1 MHVMLTGSVTGAQR
15 SVAAGALLACAPLL
29 AQAQSSPFMTGAT
42 ALQTNILAWLTP
54 IAVILVMVL
63 GAMAMANR
71 LVENCGNTL
80 ILRCSGSE
88 HGGTSQFASR
98 LIGEREV
105 MRVTTSRSRRATEM
119 LPAITH
125 SQHLSIESAVMGS
138 EIEQLPDLAGYLK
151 LASNPAWVR
160 VGLRPVAAA
169 RDTAAPATA
178 RGAGRILTFPD
189 MRSPGAAASSDRES
203 EHARDGFEP
212 G

>member
-1 MHVMLTGSVTGAQR
+1 MHVMLTRLVTAAQR
-15 SVAAGALLACAPLL
+15 GAAAGALLACAPLL

-71 LVENCGNTL
+71 IVENCGNTL

-105 MRVTTSRSRRATEM
+105 MHVTTSRSRRATEV
-119 LPAITH
+119 LPTITH
-125 SQHLSIESAVMGS
+125 SEHLSTESAVMGS

-151 LASNPAWVR
+151 LASNPAWAR

-169 RDTAAPATA
+169 RATAGPATA
-178 RGAGRILTFPD
+178 PGAGRILTFPG
-189 MRSPGAAASSDRES
+189 MRSPGAAAGSARES

-212 G
+212 